1 MLVATIDMA
10 GHTMNVFSA
19 ELMDTLMDRV
29 DSDPA
34 VPSCVITSG
43 NASFLAGADLAM
55 VRTLVLERLR
65 TERELIAPAKMKL
78 ERLAVGQLGSAWIDA
93 LSKVKLPQAADPLLP
108 ADTIEL
114 FDVHGG
120 RHKIRVHTLA
130 DVADGPCAVLPS
142 PGPYGRVMEIVG
154 ADNGT
159 AAALAA
165 LAARMGTVA
174 WRTPGPR
181 SVLQQ
186 LHGLTL
192 EQQVPI
198 ATACAAGH
206 GAGDLAFLDV
216 ATCLAGATPAWSGG
230 PLTWQRAQNA

>member
-1 MLVATIDMA
+1 MSEPSCTALCTDGVPVATIDVT
-10 GHTMNVFSA
+10 GRTMNVFSA
-19 ELMDTLMDRV
+19 ELMDTLMDALMDRV
-29 DSDPA
+29 DSVPA
-34 VPSCVITSG
+34 VPS
-43 NASFLAGADLAM
+43 
-55 VRTLVLERLR
+55 
-65 TERELIAPAKMKL
+65 
-78 ERLAVGQLGSAWIDA
+78 
-93 LSKVKLPQAADPLLP
+93 
-108 ADTIEL
+108 
-114 FDVHGG
+114 
-120 RHKIRVHTLA
+120 
-130 DVADGPCAVLPS
+130 CAVLPS

-165 LAARMGTVA
+165 LAARLRTEA
-174 WRTPGPR
+174 WRTSGPR

-206 GAGDLAFLDV
+206 GAGNLAFLDV